1 MHRNLFTIILSL
13 SFIATSESA
22 LAAYIVIDDDLMPTN
37 TVAPQTQTFPPAHY
51 VIPFNKGQSTLSISA
66 KRILNGL
73 TYQMRGATIRIVGRP
88 DAYSKSQDTT
98 TLSAVDRAT
107 NIRSHLT
114 SQGIPTNNINIDI
127 ENTPAN
133 SHANSRFTNV
143 DLYIARPAKRTPA
156 QAVTQPT
163 QNAQPAHPKKN
174 WVYETLNIPFCATKS
189 EPGPVAQSILNEA
202 TRKLSR
208 AREIIVQ
215 GRVDKDSADTT
226 IAYSRTDFLRKW
238 LLRIGVPENQ
248 IKTEFQTAYRQSGY
262 TNCGYSNISY
272 KALQT
277 TEETQ
282 YAQQEQQDED
292 EQTVKA
298 SVPANVATIQPVQV
312 QPQTDPD
319 MIPMSVIRRAFT
331 MSDIARFDKI
341 NTLKLIENIH
351 LVRQTNPNQTDEQI
365 IIDLIIRQAT
375 PLPTETAKPAIA
387 MPAPTATP
395 PIVTAP
401 APTIIA
407 ATSTMRK
414 ESWMLDKNLTLR
426 DNVDAWSK
434 HAGWNPSVWDASN
447 YYQITVTSTI
457 EGDFPDILRQ
467 IADSTGLNICA
478 RKRERYVRVTDPKV
492 PCDKY

>member
-1 MHRNLFTIILSL
+1 MHRNLLPLILSL
-13 SFIATSESA
+13 SFIAASESA
-22 LAAYIVIDDDLMPTN
+22 LAAYIVIDDDLMPTSAAVPE
-37 TVAPQTQTFPPAHY
+37 TSPPAHY

-66 KRILNGL
+66 KSILNGL

-88 DAYSKSQDTT
+88 DAYNKSQGAAAQDTP

-107 NIRSHLT
+107 NIRSYLV

-127 ENTPAN
+127 ENAADP
-133 SHANSRFTNV
+133 HANSRITNI
-143 DLYIARPAKRTPA
+143 DLYIARPVNRTPVQIA
-156 QAVTQPT
+156 TQPT
-163 QNAQPAHPKKN
+163 QNAQPASPKKK
-174 WVYETLNIPFCATKS
+174 WVYETLNIPFCTTKS
-189 EPGPVAQSILNEA
+189 EPGPVAQGILNEA

-208 AREIIVQ
+208 ARNITVQ

-226 IAYSRTDFLRKW
+226 IAYSRSDFLRKW

-262 TNCGYSNISY
+262 TSCGYSNISY
-272 KALQT
+272 KVLQT
-277 TEETQ
+277 IEEVQ
-282 YAQQEQQDED
+282 SAQQGQHDDD
-292 EQTVKA
+292 EQAVKTLVHA
-298 SVPANVATIQPVQV
+298 DTIATPLTQSQI
-312 QPQTDPD
+312 DPD

-365 IIDLIIRQAT
+365 IIDLIIRQTA

-387 MPAPTATP
+387 
-395 PIVTAP
+395 ITAP
-401 APTIIA
+401 SIAPTIIA
-407 ATSTMRK
+407 ATTTMRK
-414 ESWMLDKNLTLR
+414 ESWVLDKNLTLR
-426 DNVDAWSK
+426 GNVDTWSK
-434 HAGWNPSVWDASN
+434 QAGWNPSVWDASN